1 MRINLRTRSRHV
13 LRALNTTTL
22 AILSGIVLT
31 GCQDAATTPSV
42 VDDTSN
48 ELVEFVLTPEGAAAA
63 SGATMTGSHK
73 LPTISLRQRSEVEI
87 NATVGRL
94 DNSPFDL
101 THFGGKVLTGAMSF
115 AVYVNCELPNTPATC
130 WGNGTLAP
138 GNFLR
143 NLNNSSYIRI
153 INEYIGVDAFQKFPA
168 RDMKTRAVFANS
180 QSASL
185 QEIFHIVADA
195 ATRVGMSGYDAI
207 YHVFLP
213 QGTNMCIL
221 AGNCYSP
228 NDPAS
233 WAFCAFHGGT
243 NLSDGRYVLFT
254 VEPYQGVD
262 GCRLPAQTPNG
273 LLDATAS
280 TLAHELFESITDP
293 DLDGWSNALFGYEI
307 SDLCFAF
314 GAEKLLNGNKYF
326 LQAEYSN
333 TAHMCMTT
341 VPSAL

>member
-1 MRINLRTRSRHV
+1 MRINLSPRSRPV
-13 LRALNTTTL
+13 LRALNTATL
-22 AILSGIVLT
+22 VVLGGVVLT
-31 GCQDAATTPSV
+31 GCQDATTTSSAA
-42 VDDTSN
+42 DDTSN
-48 ELVEFVLTPEGAAAA
+48 EIVEFALTPEGAAAA
-63 SGATMTGSHK
+63 RGATMTASHK
-73 LPTISLRQRSEVEI
+73 LPIIALRQQPDVKFSASV
-87 NATVGRL
+87 AGSA

-101 THFGGKVLTGAMSF
+101 TNFGGKVLTGAMSY
-115 AVYVNCELPNTPATC
+115 AVYVNCNLPNTPATC
-130 WGNGTLAP
+130 WGNGTTLAP

-143 NLNNSSYIRI
+143 NLNNSNYIRI
-153 INEYIGVDAFQKFPA
+153 VNEYIGGDAFQKFPA
-168 RDMKTRAVFANS
+168 RDMKTQAVFANP
-180 QSASL
+180 QSATL

-195 ATRVGMSGYDAI
+195 SSRSGLSGYDAI

-213 QGTNMCIL
+213 QGTNMCIV

-273 LLDATAS
+273 LMDATAS
-280 TLAHELFESITDP
+280 TLAHELFETITDP
-293 DLDGWSNALFGYEI
+293 DLDGWSNALFGYEM

-314 GAEKLLNGNKYF
+314 GAPKLLNGNSYF

-333 TAHMCMTT
+333 KTHMCMTS
-341 VPSAL
+341 VPF